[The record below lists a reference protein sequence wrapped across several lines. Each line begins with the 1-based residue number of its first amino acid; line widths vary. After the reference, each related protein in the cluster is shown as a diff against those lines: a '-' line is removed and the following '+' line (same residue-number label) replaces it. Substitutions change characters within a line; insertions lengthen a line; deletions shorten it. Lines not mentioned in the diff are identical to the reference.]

1 MNQETI
7 YDKIKVINDIEIITI
22 AVYWCTY
29 GDKGIYEWHI
39 MQTDENAV
47 RAVKEL
53 LIADNAV
60 WHMDESCHF
69 LNCILLDN
77 KSKKVYNC
85 RKSIKYLSELE
96 SWITVNI
103 ML

>member
-7 YDKIKVINDIEIITI
+7 YDKIKIINDIEIITI

-39 MQTDENAV
+39 MQTD
-47 RAVKEL
+47 
-53 LIADNAV
+53 DNAV

-85 RKSIKYLSELE
+85 RKSIIVER
-96 SWITVNI
+96 V
-103 ML
+103 